1 MSKDQSDL
9 SKSIGKISSKDIII
23 KQNAHQGE
31 RNENEISV
39 IKMNVEENES
49 VIVKD
54 EKDPYQLEHT

>member
-1 MSKDQSDL
+1 M

-23 KQNAHQGE
+23 KQNIHQGE

-49 VIVKD
+49 VIVKE
-54 EKDPYQLEHT
+54 EKDPY